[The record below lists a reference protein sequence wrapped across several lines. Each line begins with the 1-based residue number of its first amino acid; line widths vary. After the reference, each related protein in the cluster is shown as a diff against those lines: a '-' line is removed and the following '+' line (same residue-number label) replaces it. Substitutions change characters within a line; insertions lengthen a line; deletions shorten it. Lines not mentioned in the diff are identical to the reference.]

1 MKIILNERQEE
12 ILKNETIKEAV
23 GFGFSIEYM
32 KNIKS
37 LKGRYEYCKQFLGN
51 PVGRGSSRVVF
62 QYDDNIV
69 IKLALNG
76 KGIAQNEAEYYKLCD
91 SLLDVFPKVY
101 NDFSDIDNF
110 KFITTEYVL
119 PATDSDFEH
128 CLGVDFNT
136 YCDVIGTWMKWA
148 KGGRF
153 ELPYYIHE
161 LSAEEIEEITSY
173 GNWEN
178 LEWYF
183 QNYNVEGFGDLI
195 RIANYGMT
203 NRNGNP
209 EIVILDSG
217 LTLDVWEKHYNPW
230 KKVYNENSNF
240 VNNDLRFLKEGIK
253 IHKGETGKRKSTQGR
268 WEDEIDC
275 PHCGESKA
283 FFSMSISDGD
293 KGRGRIKVTDEQGK
307 EIDTEVQTIAL
318 YYCPKCYKFTALN
331 NMA

>member
-1 MKIILNERQEE
+1 MKIILSEKQEE
-12 ILKNETIKEAV
+12 ILKNETLKEAV

-32 KNIKS
+32 KQIRS

-51 PVGRGSSRVVF
+51 PIGRGSSRVVF

-69 IKLALNG
+69 IKLALNS
-76 KGIAQNEAEYYKLCD
+76 KGLAQNKVEYETLCD
-91 SLLDVFPKVY
+91 KMLEIFPKLY
-101 NDFSDIDNF
+101 ENLSDTESF
-110 KFITTEYVL
+110 KFIVTEYVL
-119 PATDSDFEH
+119 PAKNKDFVHILSVDFETFCNVLWTWRKWCYGKNLQIPH
-128 CLGVDFNT
+128 WVDILN
-136 YCDVIGTWMKWA
+136 DND
-148 KGGRF
+148 
-153 ELPYYIHE
+153 
-161 LSAEEIEEITSY
+161 IENFTKYDSWDGIKF
-173 GNWEN
+173 
-178 LEWYF
+178 YF
-183 QNYNVEGFGDLI
+183 QNYNVEGFGDML
-195 RIANYGMT
+195 RIENYGIV
-203 NRNGNP
+203 NREGTPN
-209 EIVILDSG
+209 IVILDAG
-217 LTLDVWEKHYNPW
+217 LNKEVWLRHYVGI
-230 KKVYNENSNF
+230 KGDIV
-240 VNNDLRFLKEGIK
+240 EGIK

>member
-1 MKIILNERQEE
+1 MKIILSEKQEE

-76 KGIAQNEAEYYKLCD
+76 KGIAQNEAEYDKLCD
-91 SLLDVFPKVY
+91 YSLDVFPKVY
-101 NDFSDIDNF
+101 NDFSDTDSF

-119 PATDSDFEH
+119 PATNRDFEH

-136 YCDVIGTWMKWA
+136 YCNVIGTWMKWA

-153 ELPYYIHE
+153 NLPFYIHE
-161 LSAEEIEEITSY
+161 LSVEEIEEITSY

-217 LTLDVWEKHYNPW
+217 LTLDVWKKHY
-230 KKVYNENSNF
+230 
-240 VNNDLRFLKEGIK
+240 LREGIK

-307 EIDTEVQTIAL
+307 EVDTEVQTIAL